1 MGDGQAELLLH
12 MTGIE
17 QKGLLCAGMEVQSS
31 GSETGSDYWFCYSA
45 SRPWARGEILGI
57 GFLGIEV

>member
-12 MTGIE
+12 ITGIE

-31 GSETGSDYWFCYSA
+31 ASETDSDYWFCDLA

-57 GFLGIEV
+57 GFLGTEI